1 MIRRQRLRVLGLGA
15 VVALGGF
22 GSVGVANAVGSG
34 GAPVAAP
41 VADVAPWLA
50 RRPLNI
56 AHAGG
61 DLESPHETMYAY
73 RQAVA
78 AGADMLEM
86 DLRLS
91 RDRQLM
97 VIHDDTLDRTTDATG
112 AVRDRTVAEL
122 QALDNANWF
131 VPNCWSCHDRP
142 AAGYTLR
149 GVRTGARPAPAGYSA
164 ADFTIPTFQQVLDA
178 FPDRILDVEIKDG
191 PDGFAAAEA
200 LAGVL
205 NASPHGSRVVV
216 VSFDDAILEHFR
228 ALAPTI
234 ATSPGLSAT
243 TAWFLGTRPE
253 LPGNA
258 SVQVPPVYSGID
270 VVSQKFVDD
279 AHAAHLAVWVW
290 FNGNDDDVASEWN
303 RLLDLGVDGL
313 ITGKPRQLQAVLD
326 VRGDS
331 FRTLLDVGPTL
342 RVRHH
347 RARIDVGCPALTA
360 DRCRAL
366 LGVRAGGDI
375 VGGVLVGLA
384 PGEQRSLRVDSNR
397 TSWRHLAR
405 RGLTYQIWAA
415 PDTADATGPLNLS

>member
-1 MIRRQRLRVLGLGA
+1 MLGA
-15 VVALGGF
+15 VVALGY
-22 GSVGVANAVGSG
+22 GSVGVA
-34 GAPVAAP
+34 APVRAAGATAAAP
-41 VADVAPWLA
+41 VIDVAPWLA

-91 RDRQLM
+91 KDRQLM
-97 VIHDDTLDRTTDATG
+97 VIHDDTLDRTTNATG

-122 QALDNANWF
+122 QTLDNANWF

-142 AAGYTLR
+142 ASGYTLR
-149 GVRTGARPAPAGYSA
+149 GVRTGARPAPAGYTA
-164 ADFTIPTFQQVLDA
+164 ADFAIPTFQQVSDA

-228 ALAPTI
+228 ARAPTI

-243 TAWFLGTRPE
+243 TAWFLGTRAE

-258 SVQVPPVYSGID
+258 SLQVPPLYSGID

-326 VRGDS
+326 ARGDS
-331 FRTLLDVGPTL
+331 FRPPLDVGPTL
-342 RVRHH
+342 RFRHH
-347 RARIDVGCPALTA
+347 RARIEVGCPALTA

-366 LGVRAGGDI
+366 LGVRAGGTI
-375 VGGVLVGLA
+375 VGGALVDLV
-384 PGEQRSLRVDSNR
+384 PGERRSLRVDTGR
-397 TSWRHLAR
+397 MSWHRLAR
-405 RGLTYQIWAA
+405 RELTYQVWAA
-415 PDTADATGPLNLS
+415 PDTADATGPLTLS